1 MSPIVI
7 LIISIVLVVA
17 GILVCKLH
25 AFLALLLAALV
36 AAFLTSGEALD
47 TYALDEAETEF
58 ESLFG
63 QRPGDEITQ
72 AEYDESK
79 IEFVDKYKAK
89 FLKRSPMSRVA
100 NGFGATCGKIG
111 ILIAMASIIGKCM
124 LDSGSA
130 DRIVRTVLK
139 KLGQKNAGV
148 AFMGS
153 GFLLSIPVFFD
164 TVFYLM
170 IPLAKATRIRVGKNY
185 VLYIMAI
192 VAGGSM
198 AHSLVPPTPGPLIVA
213 EEFNV
218 SLISMIIAGCCVG
231 LCSSAAGL
239 TFAAWRNRTM
249 EVPLRD
255 SADAKL
261 EDLEAQT
268 QKADNELP
276 SFLVS
281 LLPIILP
288 VLLIAAA
295 TATDTYYKNLSDGQA
310 PAEWL
315 ESIKPTVKTLGDK
328 NIALILAGIIAM
340 ATLISRPGIDRKKM
354 ATAISGALA
363 SGGIIILIT
372 SAGGGFGAAIRQS
385 GIKEV
390 VAGSGGDA
398 ATLGTLIMAFF
409 LTTLIRTAQGSS
421 TVAMITVA
429 SIFAPLALAPDLLPY
444 HPVYLALAVG
454 CGSKPIA
461 WMADSGFWV
470 ICKMSGMTEAEGLR
484 TVTPMSI
491 VMGLVG
497 LLATLI
503 GATCFPLV

>member
-1 MSPIVI
+1 
-7 LIISIVLVVA
+7 
-17 GILVCKLH
+17 
-25 AFLALLLAALV
+25 
-36 AAFLTSGEALD
+36 
-47 TYALDEAETEF
+47 
-58 ESLFG
+58 
-63 QRPGDEITQ
+63 
-72 AEYDESK
+72 
-79 IEFVDKYKAK
+79 
-89 FLKRSPMSRVA
+89 
-100 NGFGATCGKIG
+100 
-111 ILIAMASIIGKCM
+111 
-124 LDSGSA
+124 
-130 DRIVRTVLK
+130 
-139 KLGQKNAGV
+139 
-148 AFMGS
+148 
-153 GFLLSIPVFFD
+153 
-164 TVFYLM
+164 
-170 IPLAKATRIRVGKNY
+170 
-185 VLYIMAI
+185 
-192 VAGGSM
+192 
-198 AHSLVPPTPGPLIVA
+198 
-213 EEFNV
+213 
-218 SLISMIIAGCCVG
+218 
-231 LCSSAAGL
+231 
-239 TFAAWRNRTM
+239 M

-261 EDLEAQT
+261 GPRSSNA
-268 QKADNELP
+268 KADNELP

-429 SIFAPLALAPDLLPY
+429 SIFALLALARIFHITLYIWHWQSAVVPNPLL
-444 HPVYLALAVG
+444 G
-454 CGSKPIA
+454 WPI
-461 WMADSGFWV
+461 ADSGSSR
-470 ICKMSGMTEAEGLR
+470 MSGMTEAEGLER
-484 TVTPMSI
+484 S
-491 VMGLVG
+491 LR
-497 LLATLI
+497 
-503 GATCFPLV
+503 

>member
-1 MSPIVI
+1 MSPIII
-7 LIISIVLVVA
+7 LVISIVLVVA

-36 AAFLTSGEALD
+36 AAFLTSESALE
-47 TYALDEAETEF
+47 TYALDDGEQSF
-58 ESLFG
+58 IKLFG
-63 QRPGDEITQ
+63 NSPDADTTLE
-72 AEYDESK
+72 EYDRTKSA
-79 IEFVDKYKAK
+79 DLTKYQKQFKKKSAM
-89 FLKRSPMSRVA
+89 LRVA
-100 NGFGATCGKIG
+100 EGFGTTCGKIG

-139 KLGQKNAGV
+139 RLGQKRAGL

-231 LCSSAAGL
+231 LCSSVAGL
-239 TFAAWRNRTM
+239 TFAAWRNKTM

-255 SADAKL
+255 SVDAKL

-268 QKADNELP
+268 QKADSELP
-276 SFLVS
+276 SFFIS

-295 TATDTYYKNLSDGQA
+295 TATDTYYKNLDKGQHA
-310 PAEWL
+310 AEWID
-315 ESIKPTVKTLGDK
+315 SIKPAIKTLGDK
-328 NIALILAGIIAM
+328 NIALILAGAIAM
-340 ATLISRPGIDRKKM
+340 ATLISRPGIDRNKM
-354 ATAISGALA
+354 ATAIGGALA

-390 VAGSGGDA
+390 VAGSGGDT

-429 SIFAPLALAPDLLPY
+429 SIFAPLALQPDLLPY

-454 CGSKPIA
+454 CGSKPVA

-491 VMGLVG
+491 VMGTVG
-497 LLATLI
+497 LIATLI
-503 GATCFPLV
+503 GATLFPLV

>member
-1 MSPIVI
+1 MSPIII

-36 AAFLTSGEALD
+36 AAFLTSESALD
-47 TYALDEAETEF
+47 TYAVDEAEKSYTN
-58 ESLFG
+58 LFG
-63 QRPGDEITQ
+63 DGPDATTTQ
-72 AEYDESK
+72 QEYERTK
-79 IEFVDKYKAK
+79 ATYVAKYKTQFKKKSA
-89 FLKRSPMSRVA
+89 MARVA
-100 NGFGATCGKIG
+100 EGFGSTCGKIG

-139 KLGQKNAGV
+139 RLGQKNAGV

-231 LCSSAAGL
+231 LCSSVAGL
-239 TFAAWRNRTM
+239 TFAAWRNKTM

-268 QKADNELP
+268 QKDDSELP
-276 SFLVS
+276 SFFVS

-295 TATDTYYKNLSDGQA
+295 TATDTYYKNLTGGQDSA
-310 PAEWL
+310 QWID
-315 ESIKPTVKTLGDK
+315 SIKPVVKTLGDK
-328 NIALILAGIIAM
+328 NIALILAGVIAM
-340 ATLISRPGIDRKKM
+340 ATLISRPGTDRKKM
-354 ATAISGALA
+354 ATAIGGALA

-372 SAGGGFGAAIRQS
+372 SAGGGFGSAIRQS

-390 VAGSGGDA
+390 VAGSGGDV
-398 ATLGTLIMAFF
+398 ATLGTLVMAFS

-429 SIFAPLALAPDLLPY
+429 SIFAPLALEPELLPY

-484 TVTPMSI
+484 TITPMSI
-491 VMGLVG
+491 VMGIVG
-497 LLATLI
+497 LIATLL
-503 GATCFPLV
+503 GAMLFPLI

>member
-1 MSPIVI
+1 MSPIII
-7 LIISIVLVVA
+7 LVISIVLVVA

-36 AAFLTSGEALD
+36 AAFLTSESALD
-47 TYALDEAETEF
+47 TYADDEGATAYAK
-58 ESLFG
+58 LFG
-63 QRPGDEITQ
+63 DEPGDPIAQQEYLKNRAAYLDRYKTQ
-72 AEYDESK
+72 FKKKSAM
-79 IEFVDKYKAK
+79 V
-89 FLKRSPMSRVA
+89 RVA
-100 NGFGATCGKIG
+100 EGFGSTCGKIG
-111 ILIAMASIIGKCM
+111 LLIAMASIIGKCM

-139 KLGQKNAGV
+139 RLGQKNAGV

-231 LCSSAAGL
+231 LCSSVAGL
-239 TFAAWRNRTM
+239 TFAVWRNKTM

-255 SADAKL
+255 SEDAKL

-268 QKADNELP
+268 LKGDSELP
-276 SFLVS
+276 SFFVS

-295 TATDTYYKNLSDGQA
+295 TATDTYYKNLEGQA
-310 PAEWL
+310 PAQWV
-315 ESIKPTVKTLGDK
+315 ESIKPAVKILGDK

-354 ATAISGALA
+354 ATAIGGALA
-363 SGGIIILIT
+363 SGGVIILIT
-372 SAGGGFGAAIRQS
+372 SAGGGFGSAIRQS

-390 VAGSGGDA
+390 VAGSGGDV
-398 ATLGTLIMAFF
+398 ATLGTLVIAFF

-429 SIFAPLALAPDLLPY
+429 SIFAPLALEPQLLPY

-484 TVTPMSI
+484 TITPMSI
-491 VMGLVG
+491 VMGTVG
-497 LLATLI
+497 LIATLI
-503 GATCFPLV
+503 GATLFPLV

>member
-1 MSPIVI
+1 
-7 LIISIVLVVA
+7 
-17 GILVCKLH
+17 
-25 AFLALLLAALV
+25 
-36 AAFLTSGEALD
+36 
-47 TYALDEAETEF
+47 
-58 ESLFG
+58 
-63 QRPGDEITQ
+63 
-72 AEYDESK
+72 
-79 IEFVDKYKAK
+79 
-89 FLKRSPMSRVA
+89 
-100 NGFGATCGKIG
+100 
-111 ILIAMASIIGKCM
+111 
-124 LDSGSA
+124 
-130 DRIVRTVLK
+130 
-139 KLGQKNAGV
+139 
-148 AFMGS
+148 
-153 GFLLSIPVFFD
+153 
-164 TVFYLM
+164 
-170 IPLAKATRIRVGKNY
+170 
-185 VLYIMAI
+185 
-192 VAGGSM
+192 
-198 AHSLVPPTPGPLIVA
+198 
-213 EEFNV
+213 
-218 SLISMIIAGCCVG
+218 
-231 LCSSAAGL
+231 
-239 TFAAWRNRTM
+239 
-249 EVPLRD
+249 
-255 SADAKL
+255 
-261 EDLEAQT
+261 
-268 QKADNELP
+268 
-276 SFLVS
+276 
-281 LLPIILP
+281 
-288 VLLIAAA
+288 
-295 TATDTYYKNLSDGQA
+295 
-310 PAEWL
+310 
-315 ESIKPTVKTLGDK
+315 
-328 NIALILAGIIAM
+328 M